1 MANTQTGN
9 SLSIFALLD
18 ALRRRKLFVAVPAM
32 LFTAAFAFYAFRQPD
47 KYRATTLL
55 AAEQTAPPEYLKH
68 VAPPPLDIQEHLWT
82 VREVLFSQPVLESAA
97 RELKQYRDAQGSLPP
112 SALDQIK

>member
-55 AAEQTAPPEYLKH
+55 VGPGFGTET
-68 VAPPPLDIQEHLWT
+68 T
-82 VREVLFSQPVLESAA
+82 TREFIENLFF
-97 RELKQYRDAQGSLPP
+97 
-112 SALDQIK
+112 